1 MLEDQHRRKSEMT
14 KVKRGSLRIVE
25 IATGFALYG
34 ENEKGEEVM
43 VAYLGDGKQN
53 PLQGDPNDQ
62 AAARDLAGAYDFE
75 FLDETE
81 AA

>member
-14 KVKRGSLRIVE
+14 TVKRGSLRIVE

-53 PLQGDPNDQ
+53 PLQGDPNGQ
-62 AAARDLAGAYDFE
+62 ADDLAGTYDFE